1 MDHNFANMRVLMQV
15 YCNSCFKFFLTDLP
29 SRCWTKVFMTTFS
42 RMETSLIFISAIA
55 GESNNNS
62 DNSSVSN
69 THDRFLLDFKRE
81 FSYPRVYRV
90 WETIWAAGSRD
101 HFLPSN
107 LYFLFRHHLLSTV
120 LSLHRSEPGRDLQR
134 YHH

>member
-69 THDRFLLDFKRE
+69 TLDRFLLDFKRE

-90 WETIWAAGSRD
+90 WETIWAARHVVSPQLYLFIALALVETYRD
-101 HFLPSN
+101 IIVD
-107 LYFLFRHHLLSTV
+107 R
-120 LSLHRSEPGRDLQR
+120 
-134 YHH
+134 